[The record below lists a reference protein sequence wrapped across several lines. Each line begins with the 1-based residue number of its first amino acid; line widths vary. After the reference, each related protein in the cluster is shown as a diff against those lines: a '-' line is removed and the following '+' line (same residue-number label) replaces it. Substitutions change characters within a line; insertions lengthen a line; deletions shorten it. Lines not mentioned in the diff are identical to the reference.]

1 MFGFTMHKYFEFVS
15 LFVFLLNVMLT
26 CNLGNL
32 GIGLLVESSI
42 TFGKEGS
49 SSIFQCI
56 CFIMKFRYI
65 KYLMNLMN

>member
-1 MFGFTMHKYFEFVS
+1 MFGFTMHKYFEFVF

-49 SSIFQCI
+49 SSIYQCI
-56 CFIMKFRYI
+56 GFIN
-65 KYLMNLMN
+65 YLMNLMN